1 VEGAINRAN
10 IWTLGNNCGC
20 FSLTRAS
27 FSPFPCLRQVFRGK
41 FVDALK
47 LAFQRRNGHK
57 TPRFR
62 RQIATQCIHC
72 HSGKTAGAH
81 HDQPAARAAHA
92 RSRGRACLAK
102 DPADRFQSAHDVAMG
117 LRWMA
122 DSTPTESTKISP
134 QFNKSWTAVLAA
146 LLLAFVALGAFGGYR
161 WARSSEE
168 AVSIHGEILPDKFS
182 MDSTGD
188 SGGMPVL
195 SPQGDKIAFVAHSG
209 ENKLLWVRSL
219 SSEAAQALN
228 GTNGAS
234 HPFWSPDGRYIG
246 FFAGGK
252 LIKIPA
258 TGGPIAALALDM
270 LTVVLTED
278 RLHSSSEWPL
288 CSPITGQGRNQGGVI
303 GRLSKD

>member
-1 VEGAINRAN
+1 M
-10 IWTLGNNCGC
+10 
-20 FSLTRAS
+20 
-27 FSPFPCLRQVFRGK
+27 P
-41 FVDALK
+41 
-47 LAFQRRNGHK
+47 
-57 TPRFR
+57 
-62 RQIATQCIHC
+62 
-72 HSGKTAGAH
+72 
-81 HDQPAARAAHA
+81 
-92 RSRGRACLAK
+92 
-102 DPADRFQSAHDVAMG
+102 
-117 LRWMA
+117 
-122 DSTPTESTKISP
+122 
-134 QFNKSWTAVLAA
+134 KS
-146 LLLAFVALGAFGGYR
+146 
-161 WARSSEE
+161 
-168 AVSIHGEILPDKFS
+168 PDKFS

-195 SPQGDKIAFVAHSG
+195 SPQGNKIAFVAHSA

-228 GTNGAS
+228 GTNSAS

-288 CSPITGQGRNQGGVI
+288 CSTYHGAGTQSGRCSTVDCRRIENVQM
-303 GRLSKD
+303 RLPAACRGLC